1 MQTARHL
8 TIKQLVVFIGPFF
21 LASFYT
27 ISIHRATHPSI
38 VDNGIKFDHSSYY
51 SPLIITTQQHYKNT
65 TIIMSDLDHDYT
77 TDDYRAFLFGQ
88 HPIHGLLLLYCSRK
102 KNKPP
107 HFQAPGGHVDKEDFD
122 EALTRLQDTAT
133 SSSSSSSSV
142 DGNTAHPLLL
152 LACKIGAAR
161 ELYEETGIDL
171 RNHLDRLQPVQLR
184 KSEKDNGL
192 FPTTCVLK
200 HRLFFKICFTD
211 DDFET
216 KGFDS
221 MVALGLSQSMNTEA
235 PMLMLKL
242 SHEHQGFRFEP
253 DARRAVELLT
263 QHSGGKV
270 SKALGMALSRGEIN
284 DIMASSLE
292 RDEPEDVVIGH
303 PKSKEAMDHT
313 EAEKGVDGVFDCF
326 RCC

>member
-1 MQTARHL
+1 MPTPASRRQQQL
-8 TIKQLVVFIGPFF
+8 TIKQIIVFIGPFF
-21 LASFYT
+21 LAFFYT
-27 ISIHRATHPSI
+27 ISIRRTTHPSI
-38 VDNGIKFDHSSYY
+38 VDNGIKYDTSTQQ
-51 SPLIITTQQHYKNT
+51 IITTQQHYKNP

-77 TDDYRAFLFGQ
+77 TDDYRAFLFAQ

-107 HFQAPGGHVDKEDFD
+107 HFQAPGGHVDKEDFN
-122 EALTRLQDTAT
+122 EALTRLQDTT
-133 SSSSSSSSV
+133 SSSGVDLESS
-142 DGNTAHPLLL
+142 HPLLL

-192 FPTTCVLK
+192 FTTSCVLK
-200 HRLFFKICFTD
+200 HRLFFKICVTD

-216 KGFDS
+216 KGFDY

-242 SHEHQGFRFEP
+242 SEEHQGFRFEP
-253 DARRAVELLT
+253 DPRRAVDLLT

-270 SKALGMALSRGEIN
+270 SKALGMALAQGEIN
-284 DIMASSLE
+284 DVVMSSE
-292 RDEPEDVVIGH
+292 RDEPDLVIGH
-303 PKSKEAMDHT
+303 PMKNEAKDHT
-313 EAEKGVDGVFDCF
+313 ETEKGVKDCF
-326 RCC
+326 HCC